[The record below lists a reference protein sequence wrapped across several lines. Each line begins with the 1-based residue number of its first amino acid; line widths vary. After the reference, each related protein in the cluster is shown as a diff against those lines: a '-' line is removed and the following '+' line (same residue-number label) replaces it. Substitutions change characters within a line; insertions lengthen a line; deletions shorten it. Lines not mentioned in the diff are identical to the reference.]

1 VLKEHR
7 SNHSALN
14 PLENTSNHIAMY

>member
-1 VLKEHR
+1 VLKEHL